1 LIDAAALAKMKP
13 GAILINTSRGA
24 IIDEPALVKALEQGR
39 IAGAG
44 VDVIDGEWRDDLD
57 QHPLIAYARDHGNLV
72 ITPHIGGVTY
82 ESQAMAYVAAARKLT
97 AYLRDDG

>member
-1 LIDAAALAKMKP
+1 MIDAAALAKMKP
-13 GAILINTSRGA
+13 GAILINTSRVA
-24 IIDEPALVKALEQGR
+24 IIDEPALVKALEQGQ

-44 VDVIDGEWRDDLD
+44 AGADV
-57 QHPLIAYARDHGNLV
+57 
-72 ITPHIGGVTY
+72 IGGVTY

>member
-13 GAILINTSRGA
+13 GAILINTNRGA

-39 IAGAG
+39 IA
-44 VDVIDGEWRDDLD
+44 DDLD

>member
-13 GAILINTSRGA
+13 GAILINTSRVA
-24 IIDEPALVKALEQGR
+24 IIDEPALVKALEQGQ
-39 IAGAG
+39 IAGA
-44 VDVIDGEWRDDLD
+44 DV
-57 QHPLIAYARDHGNLV
+57 
-72 ITPHIGGVTY
+72 IGGVTY